1 MSALG
6 EVAPAQL
13 GLPGQGSEVQAHE
26 AVLVPS
32 QVPGPWAGSASSL
45 PGTGGVGVWGR
56 DIVVIN
62 QTSQKSPISTSGGL
76 FLLEQ
81 GLCSQK
87 MGFPPMLVRLQ

>member
-1 MSALG
+1 MAT
-6 EVAPAQL
+6 AQL

-26 AVLVPS
+26 AVLVPP
-32 QVPGPWAGSASSL
+32 QFPGSWAGSASSL

-56 DIVVIN
+56 DVIVIN
-62 QTSQKSPISTSGGL
+62 QTSQKGPVSTSGGL

-87 MGFPPMLVRLQ
+87 TGFSPVLMRLR